1 MCERDKVF
9 KEGKGVCRA
18 ARGCRF
24 LLFYFL
30 GSSANKDAGFAR
42 RLFVS
47 ILSFLAASDEER
59 PDREKKKV
67 NT

>member
-1 MCERDKVF
+1 M
-9 KEGKGVCRA
+9 KETKCLRKGRVCV
-18 ARGCRF
+18 G
-24 LLFYFL
+24 LLEVADFFFFYFL